1 LKSEEVQVTKQ
12 PYVKEEVAVK
22 KKPVAETRTISD
34 EVKSE
39 KVNISGDLHVICL
52 I

>member
-1 LKSEEVQVTKQ
+1 MNKIRKEEVQVTKQ

-22 KKPVAETRTISD
+22 KKPVTETRSVSD

-39 KVNISGDLHVICL
+39 RVKVSGE
-52 I
+52 